1 MDSATPL
8 AAAFRSTRPALLAAF
23 ALSIF
28 INLTLFA
35 APLYSLQVYD
45 RVLASR
51 SLATLAA
58 LTAIVGGF
66 ILLYGVLELARSG
79 VLVRGGNRFHAA
91 LARPA
96 FDLAMRAGSAGRPA
110 QATLCLKDLEALR
123 EALSSTAVAAM
134 LDVPWTPVFV
144 GICFLFHPAMGLVAL
159 TGAILILCCALATEV
174 STRQKTK
181 AAVTA
186 SAEAGR
192 FASAGLRQVEA
203 VKGLG
208 MGRTI
213 ADRWMR
219 LQNSAL
225 AAQSHASERS
235 AMLLATTKVVRLGV
249 QIALIG
255 VGAWLAID
263 RLISPGV
270 MMAAMIIMGR
280 ALAPVE
286 HAVANWKR
294 LTAAREAARRLDELF
309 QQLPGAGEA
318 TMLPAPTGKLDV
330 EGLILKPPRGG
341 EATIKDVSFSLSAG
355 TALAIV
361 GPSGSGKSSLVKA
374 LAGAWQPARGSVRLD
389 GAALQQWN
397 DSQLGR
403 AIGYLPQDVELFTGT
418 VAENIARMGAADD
431 ETVIRAARAAGVHEA
446 ILKLPQGY
454 QTMLGDGGMVLSGG
468 MRQRIGLA
476 RALHGEPCLVI
487 LDEPNSSLDS
497 EGEAALAEC
506 IAGLRARSCTV
517 VVVTHRPQLLASVD
531 SILVMRDGRLQRFGA
546 RREVLAQLQER
557 SKVATMRPQR
567 TADQCRSEKPAA

>member
-1 MDSATPL
+1 MSSATPL
-8 AAAFRSTRPALLAAF
+8 AAAFRSTKPALLAAF

-45 RVLASR
+45 RVLGSR

-58 LTAIVGGF
+58 LTVIVGCF
-66 ILLYGVLELARSG
+66 IVLYGTLEFARSG
-79 VLVRGGNRFHAA
+79 VLVRGGNRFHQA
-91 LARPA
+91 LARPV
-96 FDLAMRAGSAGRPA
+96 FDLAMRASNAGRPA

-123 EALSSTAVAAM
+123 DALSSTAVSAL

-144 GICFLFHPAMGLVAL
+144 GLCFLFHPAMGLVAL

-174 STRQKTK
+174 GTRHKAK
-181 AAVTA
+181 AAVAA

-203 VKGLG
+203 VIGLG
-208 MGRTI
+208 MSGTVAGR
-213 ADRWMR
+213 WVG
-219 LQNSAL
+219 LQNAAL
-225 AAQSHASERS
+225 AAQSNAGERS
-235 AMLLATTKVVRLGV
+235 ALLLATTKVVRLGV

-286 HAVANWKR
+286 HAVANWR
-294 LTAAREAARRLDELF
+294 RMTAARDAARRLEELF
-309 QQLPGAGEA
+309 QQLPAPGEA
-318 TMLPAPTGKLDV
+318 TMLPEPTGKVDV
-330 EGLILKPPRGG
+330 EGLVLKPPRGG
-341 EATIKDVSFSLSAG
+341 EATIKDVSFSLAAG

-374 LAGAWQPARGSVRLD
+374 LAGAWQPARGTVRLD

-397 DSQLGR
+397 DRQLGQ
-403 AIGYLPQDVELFTGT
+403 ALGYLPQDVELFTGT

-431 ETVIRAARAAGVHEA
+431 GIVVRAARAAGVHEA

-454 QTMLGDGGMVLSGG
+454 QTMLGDGGTVLSGG

-506 IAGLRARSCTV
+506 IAGLRARKCTV

-531 SILVMRDGRLQRFGA
+531 SILVIRDGRLQRFGA
-546 RREVLAQLQER
+546 RSEVLTQLQER

-567 TADQCRSEKPAA
+567 AAGQSRSAQPAA